1 MERNEFITISQKG
14 IYSPKL
20 FRLYF
25 VSLTIIGLVALSFLG
40 FIGYLKDQ
48 KFIDII
54 LLREQSWW
62 LFYVI
67 IFPLFYTLQQRKF
80 ELTIEP
86 LNRVD
91 VDKLVEYFKQ
101 KKFELEY
108 RDNLIVKMRN
118 TPKFGWLFG
127 KDLDTVVIHLDSN
140 ILKLSIAGKRVYDVT
155 HSFRWT
161 KDFLKD

>member
-1 MERNEFITISQKG
+1 MERNEFIKINQKG
-14 IYSPKL
+14 IYTPEL

-25 VSLTIIGLVALSFLG
+25 VSIIIVGLFTLSLLA
-40 FIGYLKDQ
+40 FIGYVKEQ
-48 KFIDII
+48 KFIDF
-54 LLREQSWW
+54 LLLKEQPWW
-62 LFYVI
+62 IFYVI
-67 IFPLFYTLQQRKF
+67 IFPLVYTLQQRKF

-91 VDKLVEYFKQ
+91 VDKLVEYLKQ
-101 KKFELEY
+101 KKFEVEY

-127 KDLDTVVIHLDSN
+127 KDLDTAQIRFDGD
-140 ILKLSIAGKRVYDVT
+140 ILRIIVAGRRVYDIS

>member
-1 MERNEFITISQKG
+1 MERNEFIKINQKG
-14 IYSPKL
+14 IYTPEL

-25 VSLTIIGLVALSFLG
+25 VSTIIVGLVVLSLLG
-40 FIGYLKDQ
+40 FIGYMKEQ
-48 KFIDII
+48 RFIDI
-54 LLREQSWW
+54 LLLKEQPWW

-67 IFPLFYTLQQRKF
+67 VFPLFYTLQQRKF

-86 LNRVD
+86 LNKVD
-91 VDKLVEYFKQ
+91 VDKLVEYLKQ
-101 KKFELEY
+101 KKFEVEY

-127 KDLDTVVIHLDSN
+127 KDLDTAEIRIDSD
-140 ILKLSIAGKRVYDVT
+140 ILSIVVAGSRVYDIS

>member
-1 MERNEFITISQKG
+1 MERNEFIKINQKC
-14 IYSPKL
+14 IYTPKL

-25 VSLTIIGLVALSFLG
+25 VSIIIVGLFTLSLLA
-40 FIGYLKDQ
+40 FIGYVKEQ
-48 KFIDII
+48 KFIDF
-54 LLREQSWW
+54 LLLKEQPWW
-62 LFYVI
+62 IFYVI
-67 IFPLFYTLQQRKF
+67 IFPLVYTLQQRKF

-86 LNRVD
+86 LNTVD
-91 VDKLVEYFKQ
+91 VDKLVEYLKQ
-101 KKFELEY
+101 KKFEVEY

-127 KDLDTVVIHLDSN
+127 KDLDTAQIRFDGD
-140 ILKLSIAGKRVYDVT
+140 ILRIIVAGRRVYDII

>member
-1 MERNEFITISQKG
+1 MERNEFIKINQKG
-14 IYSPKL
+14 IYTPEL

-25 VSLTIIGLVALSFLG
+25 VSVLATGLITLGFLG
-40 FIGYLKDQ
+40 FIGYMNDKEFL
-48 KFIDII
+48 DII
-54 LLREQSWW
+54 LLKEQSWW

-86 LNRVD
+86 MNMVNI
-91 VDKLVEYFKQ
+91 DKLVEYLKQ
-101 KKFELEY
+101 KKFEVEY
-108 RDNLIVKMRN
+108 RDNFIVKMRN

-127 KDLDTVVIHLDSN
+127 KDMDTAEISFEGD
-140 ILKLSIAGKRVYDVT
+140 ILKLVVAGSRVYDISHT
-155 HSFRWT
+155 FRWT

>member
-1 MERNEFITISQKG
+1 MERNEFIKINQKG
-14 IYSPKL
+14 IYTPEL

-25 VSLTIIGLVALSFLG
+25 VSFILIGFVTLSIIG
-40 FIGYLKDQ
+40 FIGYLNDKM
-48 KFIDII
+48 FIDI
-54 LLREQSWW
+54 LTLKEQSWW

-67 IFPLFYTLQQRKF
+67 IFPLVYTLQQRKF

-91 VDKLVEYFKQ
+91 VDKLVEYLKQ
-101 KKFELEY
+101 KKFEVEY

-127 KDLDTVVIHLDSN
+127 KDLDTAQIRFDGD
-140 ILKLSIAGKRVYDVT
+140 ILRIIVAGSRVYDIS